1 MFSRLRFL
9 PRESDETHSHS
20 DMVRGLVPSMSD
32 MSVDC
37 HSRNGGTWS
46 VTRNTQ
52 SGTERAILMSRSDVR
67 DEPFCSWLKGLVPSM
82 SDVSV
87 GHSVE

>member
-1 MFSRLRFL
+1 MFSRSRFP
-9 PRESDETHSHS
+9 PRENDESHSHS
-20 DMVRGLVPSMSD
+20 DMVRGLVPSMLD

-52 SGTERAILMSRSDVR
+52 SRIERATLTSRLDVR
-67 DEPFCSWLKGLVPSM
+67 A
-82 SDVSV
+82 
-87 GHSVE
+87 